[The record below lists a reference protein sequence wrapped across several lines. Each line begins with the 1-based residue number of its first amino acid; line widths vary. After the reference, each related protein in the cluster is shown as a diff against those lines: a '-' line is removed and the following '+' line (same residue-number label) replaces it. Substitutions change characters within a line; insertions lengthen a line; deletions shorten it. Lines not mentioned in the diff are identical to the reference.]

1 MEQSLDKRDKFA
13 RDVAKIVGVTAL
25 ALSLVTT
32 ISFVGTSSTNTISSE
47 SSAFDDIL
55 ESDALG
61 SGSWDA
67 SWVPAGFTA
76 WTEDSNIAWRW
87 AAKNNCQDY
96 GCISAEFISQNGC
109 PTGLYAALNW
119 LDSNDSVVSY
129 ANDTIPSLLPMQIAK
144 LRFDDYEDIGK
155 SGQMSTIRC
164 N

>member
-1 MEQSLDKRDKFA
+1 MEQSLDKREKFA
-13 RDVAKIVGVTAL
+13 RDIAKIAGVTAL
-25 ALSLVTT
+25 VFSIFSTVSLV
-32 ISFVGTSSTNTISSE
+32 GASSTDSISSE

-55 ESDALG
+55 DSDALG

-67 SWVPAGFTA
+67 SWVPTGFTA

-87 AAKNNCQDY
+87 AKKNNCQDY